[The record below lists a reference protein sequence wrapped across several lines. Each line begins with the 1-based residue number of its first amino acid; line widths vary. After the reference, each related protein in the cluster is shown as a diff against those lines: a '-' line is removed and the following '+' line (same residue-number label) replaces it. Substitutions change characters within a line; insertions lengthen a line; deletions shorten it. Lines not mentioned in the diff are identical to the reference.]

1 MERIKVIVEQIAPGR
16 VWTYRKPDTKWTI
29 LQVVRADSKQKCT
42 AKGIVEFEPK
52 HGDLLELEGDWKKST
67 FAGSMGKDEFCFK
80 TAMLNIPT
88 DSRALLHYACT
99 LTKGI
104 GPVKESEIWEA
115 YGESWQKETGLSGIK
130 GISEEIAWNWQET
143 LRRLGEHA
151 EQTQAITLL
160 LSKGAT
166 LNMANAAWER
176 WKHETTGTVTE
187 NCYRLCDLPHYGFQ
201 DVDESIRVAF
211 GIGDEDP
218 RRVEAAVLYV
228 IEQATGNGDTVVPM
242 TAVTE
247 KVCDMVRGAKG
258 KLDAAVK
265 VLVDRGDVVVL
276 AGNMLALTGDMKAEQ
291 AAWDRFKVA

>member
-1 MERIKVIVEQIAPGR
+1 MERIKVVVEQIAPGR

-29 LQVVRADSKQKCT
+29 LNVLLDSKQKCT

-88 DSRALLHYACT
+88 DSRALLHYAAT

-104 GPVKESEIWEA
+104 GPVKESEIWET
-115 YGESWQKETGLSGIK
+115 YHDQWQADGRDLAGVK
-130 GISEEIAWNWQET
+130 GISEEIQWNWQET

-201 DVDESIRVAF
+201 DVDENIRVAF
-211 GIGDEDP
+211 GIGNEDP
-218 RRVEAAVLYV
+218 RRVEAAALYV
-228 IEQATGNGDTVVPM
+228 IEQATSGGDTVVPM
-242 TAVTE
+242 ATMTE
-247 KVCDMVRGAKG
+247 KVCDMVQGAKG

-265 VLVDRGDVVVL
+265 TLVDRGDVVVL
-276 AGNMLALTGDMKAEQ
+276 DGNMLALTGDEAAERM
-291 AAWDRFKVA
+291 AWNRFKVA